1 VLSRDSFGWQAFG
14 RLALA
19 AALLFG
25 GLSQAAAEYPDRP
38 IRLVVPYPPGATN
51 DLLARVLAEPLAKE
65 LGQPVIV
72 DNKGGAATAI
82 GAAAVASAPADGYT
96 LLLGTGTT
104 YTLNGLLKKGLAY
117 DTDRDFKLVSILA
130 EVPCV
135 FIVNPQ
141 FPAQTLGDFVAYA
154 KAHPGAVNYSS
165 SGLGSSLHL
174 AGELFAQRAGIK
186 LTHVPYPGSAGA
198 MRALLAN
205 EVQMMSEVLS
215 GALPQMQQKA
225 VMALAVTSA
234 KRTALAPDVPT
245 VAESGFPGFEAVGW
259 YALAIPKA
267 TPPAIAHRIEAAIN
281 KILGEGALKARFEP
295 LGIEI
300 PGPQEPGWADKYM
313 ITDRALWEPLIRKLN
328 LSLD

>member
-1 VLSRDSFGWQAFG
+1 MLSRDSFGWHVCG
-14 RLALA
+14 RLALV
-19 AALLFG
+19 AALLLG

-82 GAAAVASAPADGYT
+82 GATAVASAPADGYT

-117 DTDRDFKLVSILA
+117 DTDRDFKLLSILA

-141 FPAQTLGDFVAYA
+141 FPARTLGDFVAYA

-225 VMALAVTSA
+225 VTALAVTSA
-234 KRTALAPDVPT
+234 KRTSLAPDVPT

-259 YALAIPKA
+259 YALAVPKA
-267 TPPAIAHRIEAAIN
+267 TPPAITHRIEAAIN

-313 ITDRALWEPLIRKLN
+313 AADRALWEPLIRKLN